1 MTRPSPQDHRLRS
14 ILERDWQSTVVS
26 LAKARGWR
34 WYAPPKAGVRANG
47 SVRLVPAGFPD
58 LTLVRD
64 DRLVFAELKRETGKT
79 TPAQDEW
86 LAALAR
92 IPGAQTFVWRP
103 SDLDHVR
110 TVLGR
115 TA

>member
-1 MTRPSPQDHRLRS
+1 VTRLSPQEHRLRS
-14 ILERDWQSTVVS
+14 ILERDWQATVVD
-26 LAKARGWR
+26 LAKRRGWR

-58 LTLVRD
+58 LTLCRG

-86 LAALAR
+86 LAALAAV
-92 IPGAQTFVWRP
+92 PGASCFVWRP

-110 TVLGR
+110 TVLGD
-115 TA
+115 AA

>member
-1 MTRPSPQDHRLRS
+1 MSPRLTATDHRLRAITEAS
-14 ILERDWQSTVVS
+14 WQRTVLD
-26 LAKARGWR
+26 LARRLGWLA
-34 WYAPPKAGVRANG
+34 YHPPKAGVRANG

-58 LTLVRD
+58 LTLVRG

-86 LAALAR
+86 LAALAAT
-92 IPGAQTFVWRP
+92 GAQTFVWRP

-110 TVLGR
+110 TVLGD
-115 TA
+115 AA